1 MGAFEYSYTVVAD
14 FSGEHKA
21 EYYKSGIAGFVK
33 SSFGNVIK
41 ENTLCVSVVNPFS
54 EYT

>member
-1 MGAFEYSYTVVAD
+1 MGAFEYLYIVFAD

-21 EYYKSGIAGFVK
+21 EYYKLGIAGFEK

-41 ENTLCVSVVNPFS
+41 ENTLCVSVVNPLS